1 MLFIAFLILFPFLTA
16 AVLTATKNNT
26 FRKVVVSVSGGMII
40 VAAIAFAVRY
50 FGDEYA
56 EGTQFLHDSLFTQ
69 MINYVM
75 IGIEVFLMLVVVSMS
90 IKHKKYHAA
99 ILSVIGT
106 VAMMWLELSGRAAES
121 GYNVYCDK
129 LTVIMTLIIAV
140 VGSFICIYAVG
151 YMHDYHNHHKE
162 YQDRRTFFFPMLFV
176 FLGAM
181 IGLVTSANLIWIY
194 FYWEITSISS
204 FLLIGYTK
212 TEEATNNSFRALW
225 MNLLGGLGFA
235 GAIIYASIVLDTSN
249 LQVLVS
255 HDKAAVLIPVILL
268 AFAAMTKSALLP
280 FSKWL
285 LGAMVAPTP
294 TSALLHSATM
304 VKAGVYLL
312 IRLAPV
318 MSETLAGNMVA
329 LVGGFTFLI
338 ASMLAITVSDGK
350 KVLAYST
357 ISNLGLIAA
366 CAGVGTTETVWAAV
380 LLVMFHAVSKSMLF
394 QTVGSIE
401 NATGSRDIE
410 DMHGLVMSAPF
421 FSFIM
426 IVGIAGMFLAPFG
439 MLISKWAAL
448 KAFIDADNIILI
460 LFIAFGSATTM
471 LYWTKWLTKILV
483 CKAHSHQVQHNTP
496 VYVWVSLIAHAI
508 MMICLC
514 VSLPLLSIYAVEPL
528 LLQIYNIAQVQVLAP
543 EDLVIMVIMLIM
555 IFIIPVMARVF
566 TSRIKTRP
574 NIEYMSGVNQGDDR
588 HFEDSFGNSKNMYL
602 SAWYLEDY
610 FGEKKIWK
618 PAAAVA
624 VVLLVAFI
632 GIAFGTV
639 FGNIGGVL

>member
-1 MLFIAFLILFPFLTA
+1 MIAFLIIFPLLSAAILT
-16 AVLTATKNNT
+16 TTKSNT
-26 FRKVVVSVSGGMII
+26 SRKVVVSVSGGII
-40 VAAIAFAVRY
+40 IIAAIFFAVQY
-50 FGDEYA
+50 FGDEYSS
-56 EGTQFLHDSLFTQ
+56 GKMFLHHTFFTEL
-69 MINYVM
+69 INYVM
-75 IGIEVFLMLVVVSMS
+75 IVIEVFLMLVVVSMS
-90 IKHKKYHAA
+90 FKHKKYHAA
-99 ILSVIGT
+99 ALSVIGT
-106 VAMMWLELSGRAAES
+106 VAMIWLEFSGKAAES
-121 GYNVYCDK
+121 LYSVYCDK
-129 LTVIMTLIIAV
+129 LTVIMVLIIAV
-140 VGSFICIYAVG
+140 IGSLICIYAVG
-151 YMHDYHNHHKE
+151 YMHDYHDHHKE
-162 YQDRRTFFFPMLFV
+162 YEDRRTFFFPMLFV

-181 IGLVTSANLIWIY
+181 VGLVVSANLIWIY
-194 FYWEITSISS
+194 FFWEITSISS
-204 FLLIGYTK
+204 FLLIGYTR
-212 TEEATNNSFRALW
+212 TDEAMNNSFRALW

-235 GAIIYASIVLDTSN
+235 GAIIYSSIVLHTSN
-249 LQVLVS
+249 LQELVS
-255 HDKAAVLIPVILL
+255 LDKGMVLIPVILL

-318 MSETLAGNMVA
+318 MSGTLAGQMVA

-380 LLVMFHAVSKSMLF
+380 LLVIFHAVSKSMLF

-448 KAFIDADNIILI
+448 KAFIDAGNIILI
-460 LFIAFGSATTM
+460 VFIAFGSATTM

-483 CKAHSHQVQHNTP
+483 CKAHSHRVQHNTP
-496 VYVWVSLIAHAI
+496 VYVWVSLVAHAI

-514 VSLPLLSIYAVEPL
+514 MSLPLLSIYAVEPL
-528 LLQIYNIAQVQVLAP
+528 LLQIYKIPQVQVLAP

-555 IFIIPVMARVF
+555 IFIIPVAARIL
-566 TSRIKTRP
+566 TSRIRTTP

-610 FGEKKIWK
+610 FGEKKIWR
-618 PAAAVA
+618 PAAAIS
-624 VVLLVAFI
+624 VVLIVAFI

-639 FGNIGGVL
+639 FGNIGGVM